1 MTCTLFTKT
10 IVFAKLITVLIS
22 IILTLTSCSVTNSK
36 KKPVL
41 IQQTQNERILALTGL
56 SVWQIK
62 GKIAFLKSGSR
73 NSANLVWKVD
83 NDQNNQQLNLTSYL
97 GINVLKLVSNEGVHT
112 LTVDGNTYQSNDLA
126 NLIYSLTGLT
136 LPTEALH
143 FWLKGLAYQ
152 QDDLLTYNDITGL
165 PDTLSSQYQ
174 AQKWKIAYQG
184 YQQVEQFS
192 LPTQITINQG
202 NLVIKIVIKTW
213 SVFPHLSR
221 LY

>member
-1 MTCTLFTKT
+1 MICTLFTNT
-10 IVFAKLITVLIS
+10 NSFAKLIIVLIV
-22 IILTLTSCSVTNSK
+22 IILTLTSCSLTNLE
-36 KKPVL
+36 KKPPL
-41 IQQTQNERILALTGL
+41 IQQTQNDRILALTNL

-62 GKIAFLKSGSR
+62 GKIAFLKSGNR

-83 NDQNNQQLNLTSYL
+83 NDRHKQQLNLTSYL
-97 GINVLKLVSNEGVHT
+97 GINVLKLESNEGLHT
-112 LTVDGNTYQSNDLA
+112 LIVDGNTYQSSDLA

-152 QDDLLTYNDITGL
+152 QGDSLTYNDTTSL
-165 PDTLSSQYQ
+165 PETLSSQYQ
-174 AQKWKIAYQG
+174 GQLWKISYGG

-213 SVFPHLSR
+213 SVFPR
-221 LY
+221 

>member
-1 MTCTLFTKT
+1 
-10 IVFAKLITVLIS
+10 
-22 IILTLTSCSVTNSK
+22 
-36 KKPVL
+36 
-41 IQQTQNERILALTGL
+41 LALTGL
-56 SVWQIK
+56 SVWQIN

-73 NSANLVWKVD
+73 HSANLVWKVD

-97 GINVLKLVSNEGVHT
+97 GINVLKLESNERLHT
-112 LTVDGNTYQSNDLA
+112 LTVDGNIHQSDDLA

-165 PDTLSSQYQ
+165 PDTLSSQYKE
-174 AQKWKIAYQG
+174 QKWQITYQG

-192 LPTQITINQG
+192 LPTQIIINQG
-202 NLVIKIVIKTW
+202 SLVIKIVIKTW
-213 SVFPHLSR
+213 SVFPHLSG
-221 LY
+221 LYQY